1 MNIDCKRPN
10 FIPLSYCIIYF
21 YFIGLTYSLQTQQ
34 QPPPSSFIQP
44 SSFTTPPHNQI
55 DLIKKLQQTFNYS
68 YQGLQF
74 VTETLHHSPTI
85 DLTGDLRLVKLPDQ
99 ISQQAVELLAQ
110 SEEITFLATIKQNVK
125 NTGALISLS
134 SDKNDL
140 LWEIQSSGR
149 RDEIRLLYKLNGSLQ
164 SLVFPF
170 HLADNSWHRIAI
182 VISGSHVDLYVDCVR
197 IERKRLFTSPSS
209 LQHLP
214 FSSLMPQAAIN
225 SETVSQKED
234 VHLWIG
240 QRKERLFLLK
250 GYLRD
255 VKIISGPHGYLSQC
269 PHLDTECPTCGQF
282 KSLKHIVHQL
292 QDYVKDLMA
301 KVKEQE
307 KRLSSLEECQCLKH
321 CQVNGTTQNDGS
333 SWTQGCDICTCEKGM
348 ITCKPI
354 ECTNCTGAVSK
365 LDPLS
370 SCCPQCGRTCF
381 KDGVTY
387 KHGQEFVLKA
397 LRGKPESCQRCKC
410 DNGSNKCMKLKC
422 PKLNCPIDKR
432 LKRLDGCC
440 YVCSDQDFCAEGHN
454 CHSNATCH
462 NAKTEYICK
471 CNSGFTGN
479 GHHCQDINEC
489 LSHGGLGGHLC
500 PENTTCVNTLGSYE
514 CNCSSGYEK
523 RDSRFCLDIDECS
536 SPNMNKCHLNAKCI
550 NTQGGHTCECLPG
563 FKGDGID
570 CEPVCEHK
578 CQNGGR
584 CTAPDTCSCRRG
596 FTGQFCEKDIDE
608 CSLGI
613 HQCHP
618 NSKCINKPG
627 WYVCECLPGYR
638 NRRDD
643 LEDNHSSQL
652 QCIDID
658 ECDEGIHDCNSGSD
672 CVNTEGSFRCECPDH
687 GSGVCEYNSCYDNGK
702 EYAHGYAWNRT
713 DTCETCNCHRG
724 AARCASK
731 ECSCNDID
739 VDLNCCPQCDP
750 RGVCVHQENTS
761 KTFTNGQT
769 WLYQCQM
776 CECLF
781 GEIDCWDYECLP
793 TSCTNPVKI
802 DGECCPRCGDDPC
815 ESSPPQFITPGISS
829 TSNALLLSTLA
840 NNSGCMYNSES
851 YREGER
857 IPIESDPCAS
867 CKCKVP
873 VNERSVS
880 NRGFECYRVDV
891 YAVLIILLVSMI
903 VRITISP

>member
-1 MNIDCKRPN
+1 MCIGIIGPPKSVQMINIIKCIGMWNVVITFIFDYLITCKSFTLP
-10 FIPLSYCIIYF
+10 I
-21 YFIGLTYSLQTQQ
+21 QTQQ
-34 QPPPSSFIQP
+34 HPQPPSFIQP
-44 SSFTTPPHNQI
+44 SSFATLPHNQI

-74 VTETLHHSPTI
+74 VTETLHHGPTI
-85 DLTGDLRLVKLPDQ
+85 DLTVFGFIMYSDCILTRAGDSRLVKLPDQ
-99 ISQQAVELLAQ
+99 ISRRAVQLLAQ

-140 LWEIQSSGR
+140 LWEIQIS
-149 RDEIRLLYKLNGSLQ
+149 RDLSEEIRLLYKLNGSLQ

-182 VISGSHVDLYVDCVR
+182 VISSSHVDLYVDCVR

-282 KSLKHIVHQL
+282 MSLKQ
-292 QDYVKDLMA
+292 M
-301 KVKEQE
+301 VKEQE
-307 KRLSSLEECQCLKH
+307 KRLSSLEECQCLKN
-321 CQVNGTTQNDGS
+321 CQFNGTTQYDGS
-333 SWTQGCDICTCEKGM
+333 SWTQGCDICTCEKGR

-381 KDGVTY
+381 KDGYTY
-387 KHGQEFVLKA
+387 THGQEFVLKA
-397 LRGKPESCQRCKC
+397 LGGKPESCQKCKC

-627 WYVCECLPGYR
+627 WYVCECLPGFR
-638 NRRDD
+638 TIGRDILD
-643 LEDNHSSQL
+643 DISNSSQI

-658 ECDEGIHDCNSGSD
+658 ECDERFHNCPIGFNCI
-672 CVNTEGSFRCECPDH
+672 NTEGSFRCDRSTGAGKP
-687 GSGVCEYNSCYDNGK
+687 CE
-702 EYAHGYAWNRT
+702 HT
-713 DTCETCNCHRG
+713 
-724 AARCASK
+724 
-731 ECSCNDID
+731 SCND
-739 VDLNCCPQCDP
+739 L
-750 RGVCVHQENTS
+750 RRRFASGS
-761 KTFTNGQT
+761 
-769 WLYQCQM
+769 
-776 CECLF
+776 
-781 GEIDCWDYECLP
+781 
-793 TSCTNPVKI
+793 SCNPPSTTI
-802 DGECCPRCGDDPC
+802 LA
-815 ESSPPQFITPGISS
+815 SSLLIFS
-829 TSNALLLSTLA
+829 LLLL
-840 NNSGCMYNSES
+840 YH
-851 YREGER
+851 
-857 IPIESDPCAS
+857 
-867 CKCKVP
+867 
-873 VNERSVS
+873 
-880 NRGFECYRVDV
+880 
-891 YAVLIILLVSMI
+891 
-903 VRITISP
+903 